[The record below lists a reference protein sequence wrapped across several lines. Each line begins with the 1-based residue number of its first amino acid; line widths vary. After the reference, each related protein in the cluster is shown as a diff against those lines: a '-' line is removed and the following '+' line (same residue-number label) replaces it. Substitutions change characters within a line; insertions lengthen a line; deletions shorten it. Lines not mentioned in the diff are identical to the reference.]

1 MTLIEVLIVMAI
13 IAVVLG
19 GVVLGTGQLASARLR
34 RSAALVAGAVKVGYT
49 RATVTSKSTRLVFDF
64 ESNGMW
70 LEEAD
75 LPMLVRSGDTTGT
88 GGAEGQSPAELA
100 AIAEGERIV
109 KGPQAPRPSF
119 HPVHTSELA
128 AVDQGA
134 KAEKT
139 VRSLPRGIKFASVQ
153 TAHDADPK
161 TEGRAYLYFWPGG
174 QTERASVQLKIGDT
188 TEDYQTVSLLTSPL
202 TGKVTVREGSVP
214 VEIPTDDKS
223 ASDREEP

>member
-1 MTLIEVLIVMAI
+1 MTLIELLVVMAI

-34 RSAALVAGAVKVGYT
+34 RSAALVTGAIKVGYT
-49 RATVTSKSTRLVFDF
+49 RAAVTSKSTRLVFDF

-75 LPMLVRSGDTTGT
+75 LPMLARTGDTTGT
-88 GGAEGQSPAELA
+88 GGAEGQTVAEQTA
-100 AIAEGERIV
+100 VAEGERIV

-119 HPVHTSELA
+119 HPVTSNELA
-128 AVDQGA
+128 TVDQGA
-134 KAEKT
+134 KAPKT
-139 VRSLPRGIKFASVQ
+139 MRELARGIKFGSVQ
-153 TAHDADPK
+153 TLHDAEPK

-174 QTERASVQLKIGDT
+174 QTERASIQLKIGDS
-188 TEDYQTVSLLTSPL
+188 TEDYQTVSLLTAPL
-202 TGKVTVREGSVP
+202 TGKVSVRDGAVP
-214 VEIPTDDKS
+214 LAIPTDDKG